1 MAKSLAVT
9 TLGRC
14 LRARANRLQFTPD
27 LLSFAPMRGGT
38 DVAGAL
44 EFLNRILKRK
54 AVVFLVSDFIDTDYE
69 KDLALTRS
77 RHDLIPVR
85 VSDPREVTLSDVSLI
100 ELEDAE
106 TGERVLVD
114 THRKRTRDAFAAR
127 GRDDDASLDSL
138 LRGIG
143 VEALQI
149 STDRP
154 YMRDVLNFFRRRERR
169 LKH

>member
-14 LRARANRLQFTPD
+14 LRARATRIQFTPD
-27 LLSFAPMRGGT
+27 LLSFEPMRGGT

-69 KDLALTRS
+69 HDLALTRS

-85 VSDPREVTLSDVSLI
+85 VSDPREVTLPDVSLI

-154 YMRDVLNFFRRRERR
+154 YMRDVLNFSVAGSDA
-169 LKH
+169 

>member
-14 LRARANRLQFTPD
+14 LRARATRIQFTPD
-27 LLSFAPMRGGT
+27 LLSFEPMRGGT

-69 KDLALTRS
+69 HDLALTRS

-85 VSDPREVTLSDVSLI
+85 VSDPREVTLPDVGLI
-100 ELEDAE
+100 ELE
-106 TGERVLVD
+106 
-114 THRKRTRDAFAAR
+114 
-127 GRDDDASLDSL
+127 DASLDSL
-138 LRGIG
+138 LRGMG

-154 YMRDVLNFFRRRERR
+154 YMRDVLNFSVAGSDA
-169 LKH
+169 